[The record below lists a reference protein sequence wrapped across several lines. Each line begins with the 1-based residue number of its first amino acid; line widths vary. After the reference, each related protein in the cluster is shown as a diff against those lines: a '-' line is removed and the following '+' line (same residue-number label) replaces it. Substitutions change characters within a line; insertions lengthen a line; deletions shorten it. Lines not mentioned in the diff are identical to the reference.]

1 MAQCGPKTDLTWRGV
16 PVSQE
21 AVNSASRG
29 LVGDITFGVLPE
41 IKPAHCFALT
51 LLCNAVGCATNLCAR
66 VTADLATSLLEKV
79 CLVKLWQQPTYKRFL
94 KAVTL
99 SAFTSFLF
107 GFHVHEKAILLVL
120 FPLR

>member
-1 MAQCGPKTDLTWRGV
+1 MLRSLAPFQTH
-16 PVSQE
+16 VS
-21 AVNSASRG
+21 
-29 LVGDITFGVLPE
+29 
-41 IKPAHCFALT
+41 
-51 LLCNAVGCATNLCAR
+51 
-66 VTADLATSLLEKV
+66 ADLCFFHSLEQV
-79 CLVKLWQQPTYKRFL
+79 YLVKLWQKPTYKRFL

>member
-1 MAQCGPKTDLTWRGV
+1 M
-16 PVSQE
+16 
-21 AVNSASRG
+21 
-29 LVGDITFGVLPE
+29 
-41 IKPAHCFALT
+41 
-51 LLCNAVGCATNLCAR
+51 
-66 VTADLATSLLEKV
+66 LEKV
-79 CLVKLWQQPTYKRFL
+79 YLVKLWQQPSYKRFL